1 MESLYRDRRILAI
14 VHPAGE
20 ISDCLG
26 AMNRPTEF
34 ENLGALASLT
44 AATWDAVRPNAFLTH
59 LQATGAG
66 AYLGDALIE
75 RLFDFFK
82 RKRLAALK
90 EEDRQEQWYDDWL
103 AYQAKHQLY
112 ARLLSPKKYSSLG
125 TQFDLLRLTRFL
137 EVFGYCG
144 PGHGYSFQVTFL
156 GLFAILMGS
165 NDELKREAIASLE
178 AGGVFAFAVSEQ
190 EHGADL
196 LGNAFMVRET
206 RSDRYV
212 ANGNKYY
219 IGNSNCAS
227 MISVLARKEDHAPSA
242 KRAPF
247 IFFALRPR
255 LTPAFQNNRKIHT
268 LGVRAG
274 FVGAFEVKD
283 HEFPKSDVICEGRAA
298 WDAIFGTVTLG
309 KFFLGFGS
317 IGICQHA
324 FEEASAH
331 LGTRILYGKPA
342 IEMPLLRSAVAQA
355 YARLAAMKLYAYRAL
370 DYVHAAN
377 AADRRYMLFAA
388 VQKAKVST
396 EGVKVMALLS
406 ECIGAKAF
414 EADTYFEMA
423 LRDAQLIP
431 SVEGSTHVNLAL
443 IARFITRYFSRF
455 DSNLVNPESLAAKG
469 KAADENPFLMEAR
482 TGSLNSIS
490 FPDYLLAYQPLLSIP
505 NVRSFAQ
512 QARAFQRVIWA
523 ARAIRLPLGDAEI
536 ALILGQFVATIV
548 YGQLI
553 AENAE
558 RLSVPSPLVNS
569 IFHVLVNDL
578 SAAAM
583 ILASSPKLNMLS
595 KVLIRRLIAI
605 PKTSASDWEHAARCG
620 AEMGLASETHE
631 QTPG

>member
-1 MESLYRDRRILAI
+1 
-14 VHPAGE
+14 
-20 ISDCLG
+20 
-26 AMNRPTEF
+26 MNRPTDF
-34 ENLGALASLT
+34 ESLGVLAPLT
-44 AATWDAVRPNAFLTH
+44 DAAWDAVRPHAFLTH
-59 LQATGAG
+59 LKTTGAG
-66 AYLGDALIE
+66 VYLGDSLIH

-82 RKRLAALK
+82 TKGLAALK
-90 EEDRQEQWYDDWL
+90 EEDRLETWYDDWL
-103 AYQAKHQLY
+103 AYQAEHQLY
-112 ARLLSPKKYSSLG
+112 ARLLSPKEYSSLG
-125 TQFDLLRLTRFL
+125 TQCDLLRLTRFL
-137 EVFGYCG
+137 EAFGYCS

-165 NDELKREAIASLE
+165 NEQLKREAIASLE
-178 AGGVFAFAVSEQ
+178 AGGVLAFAVSEQ

-196 LGNAFMVRET
+196 LGNAFTVRET
-206 RSDRYV
+206 GPSRYV

-227 MISVLARKEDHAPSA
+227 MISVLARREDHAASA

-247 IFFALRPR
+247 IFFTLRPKR
-255 LTPAFQNNRKIHT
+255 APAFQNNRKIHT

-274 FVGAFEVKD
+274 YVGAFEVRN

-298 WDAIFGTVTLG
+298 WDAVFGTVTLG

-317 IGICQHA
+317 IGICEHA

-331 LGTRILYGKPA
+331 LGARILYGKPA

-377 AADRRYMLFAA
+377 SADRRYMLFAA

-406 ECIGAKAF
+406 DCIGAKAF
-414 EADTYFEMA
+414 ESDTYFEMA

-431 SVEGSTHVNLAL
+431 SVEGSTHVNLAV

-455 DSNLVNPESLAAKG
+455 DSRLPDPESLIANG
-469 KAADENPFLMEAR
+469 KTVGENPFLMEAR
-482 TGSLNSIS
+482 TGSLNSIG

-523 ARAIRLPLGDAEI
+523 ARAIRLPLADAEI

-553 AENAE
+553 SENVV
-558 RLSVPSPLVNS
+558 RLSVPPPMVNS

-583 ILASSPKLNMLS
+583 MLASSPKLNMLS

-605 PKTSASDWEHAARCG
+605 PKTSASEWEHAARCG
-620 AEMGLASETHE
+620 AEMGLPSFPCEE
-631 QTPG
+631 TPG